1 MSFADCVKNK
11 MINHY
16 GGEFKDCIGAGIATK
31 EEMEDALKC
40 IAAAKGLIDPEVWVA
55 KQLAYFAVW
64 SAECII

>member
-16 GGEFKDCIGAGIATK
+16 GDEFKDCMGAGIENEK
-31 EEMEDALKC
+31 EMEDALKC

-64 SAECII
+64 SAECLI